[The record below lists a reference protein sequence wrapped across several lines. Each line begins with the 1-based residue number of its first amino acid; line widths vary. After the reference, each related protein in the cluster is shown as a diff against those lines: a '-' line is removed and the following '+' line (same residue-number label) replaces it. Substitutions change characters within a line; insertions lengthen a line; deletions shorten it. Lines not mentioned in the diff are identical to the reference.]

1 LRWIIA
7 FSKEKGNLTR
17 KQVDTNHKSKILLEI
32 KKSEKYKKI
41 LEMFPDAEL
50 IDVELE
56 DDN

>member
-1 LRWIIA
+1 M
-7 FSKEKGNLTR
+7 
-17 KQVDTNHKSKILLEI
+17 DTNHKSKILLEI

-50 IDVELE
+50 IDVELG